1 MPMLVFAGI
10 NLLGVLVAVAL
21 VFFNRA
27 CNDNILN
34 LTAHQIDQLTSV
46 RRVADDADD
55 VYEPILDGS
64 RDTATIWPTETIP
77 LTR

>member
-1 MPMLVFAGI
+1 MFVFAGI

-21 VFFNRA
+21 FFFNRA

-46 RRVADDADD
+46 RRVADDADADD
-55 VYEPILDGS
+55 VYKPIPGS
-64 RDTATIWPTETIP
+64 SDTATLWPTETTP